1 MDEAEARAVLTAR
14 LQAVA
19 KGDRAA
25 LRDVY
30 LRTSA
35 KLLGVCLRI
44 LKQKDEAED
53 VLQEVYITV
62 WNRADRFDPAIASP
76 VTWLAAIARNRA
88 IDRLRARGRRQR
100 ETALDDAPDIAD
112 DTPSALEAMERSQ
125 SFARLRG
132 CLGALEPR
140 TRKAITEAFYGG
152 VTYAELAERSAT
164 PLGTMK
170 SWIRRGL
177 ASLKECLAR

>member
-1 MDEAEARAVLTAR
+1 MDEAEARAALTAR

-35 KLLGVCLRI
+35 KLMGICLRI
-44 LKQKDEAED
+44 LRQRDEAEE

-62 WNRADRFDPAIASP
+62 WNRADRFDPAISSP
-76 VTWLAAIARNRA
+76 VTWLAAIARNRS
-88 IDRLRARGRRQR
+88 IDRLRARGRRQP
-100 ETALDDAPDIAD
+100 EVALDDTPDIAAD
-112 DTPSALEAMERSQ
+112 APSALEAMERSQ
-125 SFARLRG
+125 FFAKLRG

-152 VTYAELAERSAT
+152 ATYGELAERSAT

-177 ASLKECLAR
+177 LSLRECLGR